1 MLSIAFF
8 IIDCIIKNIVGNG
21 AITSKI
27 YGCNLDRERISIKIV
42 EEYTKNK
49 ITVQTYRL
57 FLDEE
62 NNIMKKELVNA
73 SVYKPN

>member
-1 MLSIAFF
+1 MDVTI
-8 IIDCIIKNIVGNG
+8 G
-21 AITSKI
+21 
-27 YGCNLDRERISIKIV
+27 RERISIKIV

-49 ITVQTYRL
+49 ITVQTYKL

-62 NNIMKKELVNA
+62 NNTMKKELVNT